1 MDKDPGALQKSM
13 DFMSMVFSGYVAKIG
28 SLLKKDV
35 QKERLTSSESD
46 EIKARVSSTTDISS
60 STLSSLDFVIEAV
73 SENPSLKATIFKQLA
88 SECPSHAILATNTSS
103 IGITK
108 IAAAAVGA
116 QDRVIGMHFMVLV
129 LPGFTNENPVPV
141 MKGVEVI
148 TGLQTSDETLQTT
161 LSLVEKMGKISS
173 RSVDSPGFL
182 ANRLLMPYINEA
194 IICLETVIFRS
205 LRGLR

>member
-1 MDKDPGALQKSM
+1 MDKDPAALQKSM
-13 DFMSMVFSGYVAKIG
+13 DFMSNSPDVSADSD

-88 SECPSHAILATNTSS
+88 SECPPHAILATNTSS

-108 IAAAAVGA
+108 IAATAKGA
-116 QDRVIGMHFMVLV
+116 QNRVIGMHFMVPNSIQL
-129 LPGFTNENPVPV
+129 N
-141 MKGVEVI
+141 
-148 TGLQTSDETLQTT
+148 
-161 LSLVEKMGKISS
+161 
-173 RSVDSPGFL
+173 
-182 ANRLLMPYINEA
+182 
-194 IICLETVIFRS
+194 
-205 LRGLR
+205 